1 LWNVFH
7 GELSLIGPRAEW
19 VECAERYRDK
29 IPFYHF
35 RHLVKPG
42 ITGWAQVNYP
52 YGESEE
58 DAMQKLTYDLYYIR
72 HYSLKLDAMIVLK
85 TIYTM
90 FAGKGR

>member
-1 LWNVFH
+1 MLN

-19 VECAERYRDK
+19 IECAERYEKK

-52 YGESEE
+52 YGESQE
-58 DAMQKLTYDLYYIR
+58 DAIEKLKYDLYYIR

-85 TIYTM
+85 TIHIM